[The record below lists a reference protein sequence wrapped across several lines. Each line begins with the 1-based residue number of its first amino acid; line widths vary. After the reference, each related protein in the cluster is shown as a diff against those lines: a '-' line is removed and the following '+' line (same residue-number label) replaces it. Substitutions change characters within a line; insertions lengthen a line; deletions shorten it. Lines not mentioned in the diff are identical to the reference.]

1 MEDKYLIM
9 IETFKDKAKLKK
21 HEKRVMLYAP
31 SNKSKTLKGN
41 YWLEIDTSGGFPEN
55 NGNVFQSIDE
65 YNDEP
70 FPDEETYNSTY
81 SFKVLTVQE
90 VVSLMQ
96 EVTIKNESNNGTI
109 VR

>member
-1 MEDKYLIM
+1 ME
-9 IETFKDKAKLKK
+9 
-21 HEKRVMLYAP
+21 
-31 SNKSKTLKGN
+31 
-41 YWLEIDTSGGFPEN
+41 
-55 NGNVFQSIDE
+55 E

-96 EVTIKNESNNGTI
+96 EVRIKNESNDDTT

>member
-9 IETFKDKAKLKK
+9 IETFKDKVKLKK
-21 HEKRVMLYAP
+21 HEKRVMLFAP
-31 SNKSKTLKGN
+31 SHKSTILKDN

-55 NGNVFQSIDE
+55 NGNVFQTMKE
-65 YNDEP
+65 YNDDP

-96 EVTIKNESNNGTI
+96 EVVSKNETANG
-109 VR
+109 VDR